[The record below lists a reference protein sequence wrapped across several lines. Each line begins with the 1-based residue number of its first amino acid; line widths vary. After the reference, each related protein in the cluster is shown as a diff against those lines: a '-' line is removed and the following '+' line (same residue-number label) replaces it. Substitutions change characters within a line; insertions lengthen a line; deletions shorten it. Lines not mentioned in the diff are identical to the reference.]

1 MEMKILKA
9 GLSTSV
15 QDLGRYGYRA
25 GGVPVCGPMD
35 SVSLRIANL
44 LVGNDEGSACLE
56 VTLVGPEIEFSSD
69 RIIAVSGAKLS
80 HFEINRPLCVK
91 AGEKIKFGSCVSG
104 SRSYIAISG
113 GIQTEPI
120 LGSRSTYL
128 RGQFGGFEGRI
139 LKEGDSLK
147 LGKGLSLKKDVS
159 GFYVAESP
167 LHQYSGALTLR
178 VIEGAHKSEFSTGFF
193 TQSYKVS
200 SSSDRM
206 GLRLKGKPLERKVTN
221 DITSRAVVCGTI
233 QVPADGQ
240 PIVLMADAQTLGGY
254 PHIAHVCA
262 VDLPLAGQLK
272 ANDVIE
278 FSLITTND
286 AQELLKKREAYISLI
301 RYGIKQ
307 YFQNA

>member
-1 MEMKILKA
+1 MEMKVHKA
-9 GLSTSV
+9 GVLTTV

-35 SVSLRIANL
+35 SVGLRIANL

-69 RIIAVSGAKLS
+69 RVIAVSGAKLS
-80 HFEINRPLCVK
+80 NIEMNRPLVVK
-91 AGEKIKFGSCVSG
+91 AGEKIKLGSCVSG
-104 SRSYIAISG
+104 SRAYVAISG
-113 GIQTEPI
+113 GIKTEAV
-120 LGSRSTYL
+120 LGSQSTYL
-128 RGQFGGFEGRI
+128 RGQFGGFEGRA
-139 LKEGDSLK
+139 LKEGDILK

-159 GFYVAESP
+159 RFYISGSP
-167 LHQYSGALTLR
+167 LPQYSGALTLR
-178 VIEGAHKSEFSTGFF
+178 VIEGAHKSEFSAGFF

-200 SSSDRM
+200 PSSDRM
-206 GLRLKGKPLERKVTN
+206 GLRLMGKSLQRKVST

-254 PHIAHVCA
+254 PQIAHVCA

-272 ANDVIE
+272 ANDVVE
-278 FSLITTND
+278 FSLITAHD
-286 AQELLKKREAYISLI
+286 AQELLKKREAHIGLI
-301 RYGIKQ
+301 RIGIKHYYQ
-307 YFQNA
+307 TA